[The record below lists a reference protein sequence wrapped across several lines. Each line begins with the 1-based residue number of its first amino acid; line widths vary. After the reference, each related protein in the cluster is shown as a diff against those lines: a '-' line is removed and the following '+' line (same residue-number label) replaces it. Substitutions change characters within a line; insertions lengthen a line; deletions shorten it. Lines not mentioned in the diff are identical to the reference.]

1 VSGWA
6 VLFLGIIALA
16 TLVMAIIQVGAIL
29 AAGRLARQAQETL
42 ASVQRDIR
50 PLLDRAGAVVDEA
63 SRTAA
68 LATSQVQKVDR
79 LITDLSER
87 VDETAAIL
95 QQAII
100 TPAREGMA
108 VVAALR
114 AGLAVLR
121 GVVDMRRSPSRAE
134 EEDPL
139 FIG

>member
-6 VLFLGIIALA
+6 VLFLGVIALA

-50 PLLDRAGAVVDEA
+50 PLLDRASAVVDEA

-100 TPAREGMA
+100 TPARDGMA

-121 GVVDMRRSPSRAE
+121 GVADMRRGPSRAE

>member
-6 VLFLGIIALA
+6 VLFLGVIALA

-50 PLLDRAGAVVDEA
+50 PLLDRASAVVDEA

-121 GVVDMRRSPSRAE
+121 GVADMRRGPSRAE

>member
-1 VSGWA
+1 MSGWA
-6 VLFLGIIALA
+6 ILFLGVIALA
-16 TLVMAIIQVGAIL
+16 TLVMAIIQVGAII

-87 VDETAAIL
+87 VDETAAVL

-121 GVVDMRRSPSRAE
+121 GVADMRRSSSRAE

>member
-6 VLFLGIIALA
+6 VLFLGVIALA